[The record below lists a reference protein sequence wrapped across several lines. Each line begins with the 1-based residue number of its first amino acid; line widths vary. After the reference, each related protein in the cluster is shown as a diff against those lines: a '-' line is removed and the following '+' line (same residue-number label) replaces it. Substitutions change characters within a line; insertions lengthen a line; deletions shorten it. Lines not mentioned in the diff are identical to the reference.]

1 MRLNEGRAGERNA
14 VNEDVGAPDD
24 QFRAGFVAVVG
35 RPNVGKSTLT
45 NALVGH
51 KVAIT
56 SQRPETTRHNIRGI
70 VQRPDGQLV
79 VVDTPGFHR
88 PRTLLGRRLN
98 DMVQEALVDV
108 DAVVVCFPADQKVG
122 PGDRFITSESSRSQ
136 STRIAVATK
145 IDRVSKDRLAEH
157 LLEINELA
165 SWEAIVPVS
174 AKTGE
179 NLERL
184 VDVLIE
190 AMPQSPPLYPEDE
203 ITEESDET
211 LIAEFIREAAL
222 DGVREELPHS
232 VAVQVTEMIE
242 RSDSSRE
249 RPLLDVHA
257 TIYVERDS
265 QKAIII
271 GKGGS
276 RLKHIGTT
284 ARRDIEALLGRRVY
298 LHLHVT
304 VAKNWQTDPKILQ
317 RFGF

>member
-1 MRLNEGRAGERNA
+1 MCGVREGDEMS
-14 VNEDVGAPDD
+14 E
-24 QFRAGFVAVVG
+24 FRAGFVAIVG

-56 SQRPETTRHNIRGI
+56 SMRPETTRHNIRGI
-70 VQRPDGQLV
+70 VQAPGGQLV

-98 DMVQEALVDV
+98 EMVQEALIDV

-122 PGDRFITSESSRSQ
+122 PGDRFITNEATRGGT
-136 STRIAVATK
+136 TRIAVVTK
-145 IDRVSKDRLAEH
+145 IDQVGKDRLAEH
-157 LLEINELA
+157 LLEVSELD
-165 SWEAIVPVS
+165 SWSAIVPVS

-179 NLERL
+179 NMDRL
-184 VDVLIE
+184 VEVLVSE
-190 AMPQSPPLYPEDE
+190 MPVSPPLYPEDE
-203 ITEESDET
+203 ITEETEET
-211 LIAEFIREAAL
+211 LISEFVREAAL
-222 DGVREELPHS
+222 EGVHHELPHS
-232 VAVQVTEMIE
+232 VAVQVTEIIE
-242 RSDSSRE
+242 RPARGDK
-249 RPLLDVHA
+249 PGVLDVHV

-276 RLKHIGTT
+276 RLKQIGTT
-284 ARRDIEALLGRRVY
+284 ARKEIEELLGRRVY
-298 LHLHVT
+298 LHIHVT

>member
-1 MRLNEGRAGERNA
+1 MCGVGEGE
-14 VNEDVGAPDD
+14 EMSE
-24 QFRAGFVAVVG
+24 FRAGFVAIVG

-56 SQRPETTRHNIRGI
+56 SMRPETTRHNIRGI
-70 VQRPDGQLV
+70 VQAPDGQLV

-98 DMVQEALVDV
+98 EMVQEALIDV

-122 PGDRFITSESSRSQ
+122 PGDRFITSEA
-136 STRIAVATK
+136 TRGGATK
-145 IDRVSKDRLAEH
+145 IAVVTKIDQVGKDRLAEH
-157 LLEINELA
+157 LLAVSELD
-165 SWEAIVPVS
+165 SWSAIVPVS

-179 NLERL
+179 NMERL
-184 VDVLIE
+184 TEVLVSE
-190 AMPQSPPLYPEDE
+190 MPVSPPLYPEDE
-203 ITEESDET
+203 ITEETEET
-211 LIAEFIREAAL
+211 LISEFVREAAL
-222 DGVREELPHS
+222 EGVHHELPHS

-242 RSDSSRE
+242 RKKAGV
-249 RPLLDVHA
+249 LDVHV

-276 RLKHIGTT
+276 RLKQIGTT
-284 ARRDIEALLGRRVY
+284 ARKEIEALLGRRIY
-298 LHLHVT
+298 LHIHVT